1 MKGRRYP
8 DKRESV
14 ESATVR
20 LKTLLAGCT
29 DFALAAF
36 TVEHLAATHNVPLR
50 NVEYEL
56 TMARQRRSAAFSH
69 KEIQA

>member
-29 DFALAAF
+29 DLALAAF
-36 TVEHLAATHNVPLR
+36 TVEHLAATHNVP
-50 NVEYEL
+50 VKVCEYEL
-56 TMARQRRSAAFSH
+56 LMARQRRGCAA
-69 KEIQA
+69 

>member
-1 MKGRRYP
+1 MRGRYP
-8 DKRESV
+8 DKRETV

-29 DFALAAF
+29 DIALSGF
-36 TVEHLAATHNVPLR
+36 TVEHLAATHNVP
-50 NVEYEL
+50 VKMCEYEL
-56 TMARQRRSAAFSH
+56 TMARQRRSAVPSH